1 MASSPTPSLIPARS
15 ISKPPDSI
23 FLIVGVTSSGKAF
36 RPSDWSERLAGVM
49 ACFQPP
55 GSGGGGGGGGV
66 GGVVLS
72 STTPSASIATPL
84 QCSPYAV
91 PGRHQDQTCVRVD
104 PAIATVEPLAL
115 SFLLNFARDND
126 LQLALT
132 SDFT

>member
-1 MASSPTPSLIPARS
+1 LHFERLVAQTMASAPTPPLIPARS

-55 GSGGGGGGGGV
+55 GSGGGPPRP
-66 GGVVLS
+66 S
-72 STTPSASIATPL
+72 SPT
-84 QCSPYAV
+84 AV
-91 PGRHQDQTCVRVD
+91 PGRHQEQTCVRVD

-126 LQLALT
+126 LQLALS

>member
-1 MASSPTPSLIPARS
+1 VVSFHPPASALP
-15 ISKPPDSI
+15 
-23 FLIVGVTSSGKAF
+23 
-36 RPSDWSERLAGVM
+36 
-49 ACFQPP
+49 
-55 GSGGGGGGGGV
+55 
-66 GGVVLS
+66 
-72 STTPSASIATPL
+72 TPL

>member
-49 ACFQPP
+49 ACFQPL
-55 GSGGGGGGGGV
+55 GSGV
-66 GGVVLS
+66 
-72 STTPSASIATPL
+72 ATPH

>member
-49 ACFQPP
+49 ACFQPL
-55 GSGGGGGGGGV
+55 GSGGA
-66 GGVVLS
+66 
-72 STTPSASIATPL
+72 PPR

>member
-1 MASSPTPSLIPARS
+1 LHFERLVAQTMASAPTPPLIPARS

-55 GSGGGGGGGGV
+55 GSGV
-66 GGVVLS
+66 
-72 STTPSASIATPL
+72 ATPL

-91 PGRHQDQTCVRVD
+91 PGRHQEQTCVRVD

-126 LQLALT
+126 LQLALS

>member
-1 MASSPTPSLIPARS
+1 LHFERLVAQTMASAPTPPPPLIPARS

-36 RPSDWSERLAGVM
+36 RPSDWSESLAGVM

-55 GSGGGGGGGGV
+55 GCGV
-66 GGVVLS
+66 
-72 STTPSASIATPL
+72 ATPL

-91 PGRHQDQTCVRVD
+91 PGRHQEQTCVRVD

-126 LQLALT
+126 LQLALS

>member
-1 MASSPTPSLIPARS
+1 LHFERLVAQTMASAPTPPLIPARS

-55 GSGGGGGGGGV
+55 GSGGGG
-66 GGVVLS
+66 
-72 STTPSASIATPL
+72 AL

-91 PGRHQDQTCVRVD
+91 PGRHQEQTCVRVD

-126 LQLALT
+126 LQLALS

>member
-1 MASSPTPSLIPARS
+1 LHFERLVAQTMASAPTPPLIPARS

-55 GSGGGGGGGGV
+55 GRGV
-66 GGVVLS
+66 
-72 STTPSASIATPL
+72 PTPL

-91 PGRHQDQTCVRVD
+91 PGRHQEQTCVRVD

-126 LQLALT
+126 LQLALS

>member
-1 MASSPTPSLIPARS
+1 
-15 ISKPPDSI
+15 
-23 FLIVGVTSSGKAF
+23 
-36 RPSDWSERLAGVM
+36 
-49 ACFQPP
+49 
-55 GSGGGGGGGGV
+55 
-66 GGVVLS
+66 
-72 STTPSASIATPL
+72 
-84 QCSPYAV
+84 V